1 MSQTEFFKKVYELSA
16 REEPFVVATVVK
28 TEGSSSARAGAKAI
42 IVEDGR
48 TIFGWVGGGCAES
61 TVLEESLAAF
71 KDGNTR
77 MVHLDLQ
84 DEILGVGMPCGGT
97 MEVYVEPFLPRP
109 PLVIVGHGRIAEML
123 ASLGT
128 QMGFS
133 VTVDDPLATEEKFP
147 SADRLIREDADLSAL
162 PVQPRSFVVI
172 ATQHRSDDV
181 ALRRALDGKAGYIA
195 LVASRKRTKIVFDT
209 LIGQG
214 VSQEQL
220 ESVRAPAGLDI
231 GARTPEE
238 IALSILSQIVLVRRG
253 GTGESMGELKE
264 TKLAPPR
271 KVEGVESA
279 PPSCD

>member
-16 REEPFVVATVVK
+16 REEPFVVATVVQ

-48 TIFGWVGGGCAES
+48 TVFGWVGGGCAES

-71 KDGNTR
+71 KDGKTR

-84 DEILGVGMPCGGT
+84 DEVLGVGMPCGGT

-162 PVQPRSFVVI
+162 PVQPRSYVVI

-181 ALRRALDGKAGYIA
+181 ALRRALDSGKPA
-195 LVASRKRTKIVFDT
+195 LLNVLGDKRVGHPSLGGNLLGSTQV
-209 LIGQG
+209 
-214 VSQEQL
+214 
-220 ESVRAPAGLDI
+220 
-231 GARTPEE
+231 
-238 IALSILSQIVLVRRG
+238 LS
-253 GTGESMGELKE
+253 
-264 TKLAPPR
+264 
-271 KVEGVESA
+271 
-279 PPSCD
+279 

>member
-1 MSQTEFFKKVYELSA
+1 MSQAEFFKKVYELSA

-71 KDGNTR
+71 KDGNPR
-77 MVHLDLQ
+77 MIHLDLQ

-147 SADRLIREDADLSAL
+147 SADRLIREDADLSVL
-162 PVQPRSFVVI
+162 PVQPRSYVVI

-181 ALRRALDGKAGYIA
+181 ALRRALDAQAGYIA
-195 LVASRKRTKIVFDT
+195 LVASRKRTKIVFET

-214 VSQEQL
+214 VPQEQL
-220 ESVRAPAGLDI
+220 ESIRAPAGLDI

-253 GTGESMGELKE
+253 GTGESMGERKE
-264 TKLAPPR
+264 TVLAPPR
-271 KVEGVESA
+271 MVEGGESA